1 MNSDCE
7 KMKDQ
12 IADHITGI
20 LSEAQVQLLELHLN
34 ECTSCREYARA
45 LKEEDALL
53 TELFAE
59 IDTDMTNRQEQI
71 LRKVN
76 QLCLSKQ
83 TESPSIRRIIMK
95 NQITKYAAVLAI
107 VIAVGAISVVAVNI
121 GRYYYYMGRND
132 DGDPIFRS
140 EDFNV
145 TATLDDDE
153 VTDVEQARR
162 YLEEMKILSDQGKK
176 ELLKVKILMAD
187 GALEMRGHVYR
198 YELSDGRTIDQ
209 KEGGSEGA
217 YALSKALWEEWR
229 QLKKAG
235 PGEDLGT
242 YEETVEGR
250 VFSFKREKYFLSDGT
265 EVIWSVGTP
274 KDNQ

>member
-1 MNSDCE
+1 MRQAEDIKRLIKKLNDKTSAQMD
-7 KMKDQ
+7 KRVLKDVLC
-12 IADHITGI
+12 AMEE
-20 LSEAQVQLLELHLN
+20 SRKN
-34 ECTSCREYARA
+34 KSA
-45 LKEEDALL
+45 LFRPK
-53 TELFAE
+53 
-59 IDTDMTNRQEQI
+59 
-71 LRKVN
+71 
-76 QLCLSKQ
+76 
-83 TESPSIRRIIMK
+83 IRRTIMK
-95 NQITKYAAVLAI
+95 NPITKLAAVLAVVI
-107 VIAVGAISVVAVNI
+107 GLGAIAVVGVNI
-121 GRYYYYMGRND
+121 GRYYYYMGRDD
-132 DGDPIFRS
+132 DGAPIFRS

-217 YALSKALWEEWR
+217 YALSEALWEEWL
-229 QLKKAG
+229 QLRKAG

-242 YEETVEGR
+242 YDETVEGR
-250 VFSFKREKYFLSDGT
+250 VFSFKREKYLLSDGT
-265 EVIWSVGTP
+265 EIIWSVGTP
-274 KDNQ
+274 KQD

>member
-1 MNSDCE
+1 MKRPENDNWLNGALEEVIGSE
-7 KMKDQ
+7 KPRTDFEEWKQ
-12 IADHITGI
+12 KHP
-20 LSEAQVQLLELHLN
+20 EAVEMLTSRVKSKTSTIKHPHL
-34 ECTSCREYARA
+34 
-45 LKEEDALL
+45 
-53 TELFAE
+53 
-59 IDTDMTNRQEQI
+59 
-71 LRKVN
+71 
-76 QLCLSKQ
+76 
-83 TESPSIRRIIMK
+83 IRSIIMK
-95 NQITKYAAVLAI
+95 NQITKYAAVLAV
-107 VIAVGAISVVAVNI
+107 VICLGAISVVGVNI
-121 GRYYYYMGRND
+121 GRYYYYMGRDD
-132 DGDPIFRS
+132 DGAPIFRS

-162 YLEEMKILSDQGKK
+162 NLEEMKILSEQSKK

-209 KEGGSEGA
+209 QEGGSEGA
-217 YALSKALWEEWR
+217 YALSEALWEEWL
-229 QLKKAG
+229 QLRKAG

-250 VFSFKREKYFLSDGT
+250 VFSFKREKYLLSDGT

-274 KDNQ
+274 KDGQ